1 MVNDGFLCH
10 VELYFS
16 PVSMICL
23 VAAFR
28 PFPSFQA
35 ARMVLQSDPSSFN
48 LTSSLSASEAS
59 SQDVGILRDPSQYAS
74 PLSAYEDRFCLVRVG
89 DRTVGRV

>member
-1 MVNDGFLCH
+1 
-10 VELYFS
+10 
-16 PVSMICL
+16 
-23 VAAFR
+23 
-28 PFPSFQA
+28 
-35 ARMVLQSDPSSFN
+35 MVLQSDPSSFN